1 MKTQWLSFS
10 QLFNLLLLA
19 AFFILLFNPSAKAL
33 LMYGMIKIGSFQ
45 PALPVVNL
53 KNDSEA
59 KVADV
64 VLQGFEGKVIHLTE
78 LQGKVVF
85 INFWATWCPP
95 CIAEMPTI
103 SALYQQLKDNKNIA
117 FIIVDV
123 DHDFKKSR
131 SFLISHDLN
140 LPLYQA
146 AGIIP
151 EAILDGSIP
160 TTLIIDKKGS
170 VVFRHKGI
178 ADYSNPKVLSYLT
191 QLTLAK

>member
-1 MKTQWLSFS
+1 MKEKWLSVS
-10 QLFNLLLLA
+10 QLLNLLLLA
-19 AFFILLFNPSAKAL
+19 IFLIVLFNPSAKAL
-33 LMYGMIKIGSFQ
+33 LMQGMMKIGLFQ
-45 PALPVVNL
+45 PALPVVHL
-53 KNDSEA
+53 KNNSEE
-59 KVADV
+59 KVADIV
-64 VLQGFEGKVIHLTE
+64 FQSFEGKVIHLNE

-103 SALYQQLKDNKNIA
+103 SALYQQLQDSKNMV
-117 FIIVDV
+117 FITVDV
-123 DHDFKKSR
+123 DHDFKKSH
-131 SFLISHDLN
+131 SFLIGHDLN
-140 LPLYQA
+140 LPLYEA

-160 TTLIIDKKGS
+160 TTLVIDKKGS